1 MSFKMEGKQHM
12 KITKRVKRKPR
23 SYLQVNCWKLGHLI
37 IPNKKYK
44 SLKNSCRKYN
54 YRLVKDYL

>member
-1 MSFKMEGKQHM
+1 M